1 MLEAERLA
9 VIRSVFSCGQA
20 GAEALASAVRDAVF
34 PHKAFVAHQG
44 DLAHHCW
51 VVVEGAAQA
60 QINSADG
67 QRTLLAS
74 HGPGEIFGSY
84 PVPAVL
90 RSDIVAQ
97 GSLHLLCIETATLV
111 DLARYSAEIAHGLSM
126 LFARQLDVMLDRM
139 AARTT
144 LTAYGRVYAELL
156 RLAGPSNRI
165 EPPPVLSAL
174 ALSVHT
180 TRETTS
186 RAIAHLL
193 RRGIV
198 SRTDEALNILA
209 PRLLADLV
217 A

>member
-9 VIRSVFSCGQA
+9 VIRSVFSCEQA
-20 GAEALASAVRDAVF
+20 GAEALASAVRDAIF
-34 PHKAFVAHQG
+34 PHKAVIAHQG
-44 DLAHHCW
+44 DLAQHCW
-51 VVVEGAAQA
+51 VVVAGSAQA

-67 QRTLLAS
+67 QLTLLAS
-74 HGPGEIFGSY
+74 HGPGEIFGSF
-84 PVPAVL
+84 PEPAAL

-97 GSLHLLCIETATLV
+97 GSLHLLCIETVTLV
-111 DLARYSAEIAHGLSM
+111 GLARHSADIAHGLSL
-126 LFARQLDVMLDRM
+126 LFARQLDLMLDRM
-139 AARTT
+139 TARTT
-144 LTAYGRVYAELL
+144 LTANGRVYSELL
-156 RLAGPSNRI
+156 RLAGPANRI

-180 TRETTS
+180 TRETAS

-198 SRTDEALNILA
+198 SRTEEALVILA
-209 PRLLADLV
+209 PRQLAELV

>member
-1 MLEAERLA
+1 M
-9 VIRSVFSCGQA
+9 
-20 GAEALASAVRDAVF
+20 VF
-34 PHKAFVAHQG
+34 PHKAVVAHQG
-44 DLAHHCW
+44 DLADHCW

-67 QRTLLAS
+67 QLTLLAS

-84 PVPAVL
+84 PEPAAL

-97 GSLHLLCIETATLV
+97 GSLHLLCIETSALV
-111 DLARYSAEIAHGLSM
+111 DLARHSADIAHGLSL
-126 LFARQLDVMLDRM
+126 LFARQLDVVLDRM

-144 LTAYGRVYAELL
+144 LTANGRVYAELL
-156 RLAGPSNRI
+156 RLAGASNRI

-198 SRTDEALNILA
+198 SRTDEALEILA
-209 PRLLADLV
+209 PRLLAELI